1 MKLTKAVV
9 KQFENDQKANGT
21 KVAIHNLVFII
32 ASDLLH
38 GVGVKNISITH
49 HPRKK

>member
-9 KQFENDQKANGT
+9 KQFENDQNENGT
-21 KVAIHNLVFII
+21 NVAIHNLVFTI

-38 GVGVKNISITH
+38 GVGVKNIKVTH
-49 HPRKK
+49 HRQKK